1 MKEHKKLYK
10 AGKNWLV
17 ATIAIATMGVVAS
30 QQNVHAADNAPTVET
45 TANMNTNSVQ
55 SAQQAVSTA
64 QETVTSAQQAVN
76 QASAAN
82 EQAQQGVT
90 NAQNS
95 LSEAT
100 KAQQTVHTQAEK
112 DAMAKT
118 VQSDQAAQSSA
129 QQAVNQANAD
139 LKTKQS
145 AKDQAQS
152 KADSIQQ
159 QLNDLKAMQNLPSFN
174 FTDAQKSTTQAY
186 FKAVK
191 KVMDTGSWSSAQFTQ
206 LPEYE
211 AWKNAMTG
219 QDNSAE
225 WQDLSSNDQNEQI
238 NLGKMTTAQVQELS
252 QFAVAVINSLRAQ
265 LGLNGLVH
273 KAVVTTGMVDEAKE
287 VSDLYNEANSD
298 GHYIY
303 ALKKAAF
310 DHGLISED
318 ATDSD
323 KVVRGSNSLG
333 ESYFWEMSSE
343 YTNTLTMAE
352 AKSTIVNAIESML
365 FNDASSNM
373 GHAESLAGIYTLAQ
387 DTPAEY
393 TGVSMSYEDP
403 GAHEVHF
410 IQFEPY
416 QLNAVDAAAK
426 ARQAATH
433 VTEEIANPY
442 DDAQDPAK
450 LQELQNKL
458 NDAKS
463 ALKDRQ
469 SALDNSQA
477 AAKAASQKL
486 EAANNQLAQSQK
498 QLKEMQ
504 NEKSPAELQKDVDTA
519 KANLKSAQ
527 AKADQT
533 AATLKQNQAKLV
545 QAKQNLAQAQ
555 AQLTAATNK
564 ATNDQQEVANKNENS
579 STSTNGA
586 TKANESNNTA
596 ESNNTSEFS
605 SATGSSNTTTVNEVA
620 KSNNTTKASVVNDG
634 HVANIQAGTNHA
646 TALTATKAL
655 PTTVQNGASQNT
667 TAQQELP
674 QTGNQQS
681 AAAAMLGIF
690 AAMFGFG
697 LSAKKRQH

>member
-10 AGKNWLV
+10 AGKNWLI

-45 TANMNTNSVQ
+45 TANVNTNSVQ
-55 SAQQAVSTA
+55 SAQQAVSAA
-64 QETVTSAQQAVN
+64 QGAVTSAQQAVN

-90 NAQNS
+90 SAQSN

-129 QQAVNQANAD
+129 QQAANQANTD

-152 KADSIQQ
+152 KVDSIQQ

-191 KVMDTGSWSSAQFTQ
+191 KVMDSGSWSSAQFAQ

-219 QDNSAE
+219 QANNAE

-238 NLGKMTTAQVQELS
+238 NLSKMTTAQVQELS
-252 QFAVAVINSLRAQ
+252 QFAAAVINSLRAQ

-287 VSDLYNEANSD
+287 VSDLYNEANAD

-318 ATDSD
+318 ATASD
-323 KVVRGSNSLG
+323 KVVQSSNSLG
-333 ESYFWEMSSE
+333 ESYFWEESSE

-352 AKSTIVNAIESML
+352 AKDTIVSAIESML

-387 DTPAEY
+387 GTPVEY

-416 QLNAVDAAAK
+416 RLNAVDAAAK

-433 VTEEIANPY
+433 VTEEIADPY
-442 DDAQDPAK
+442 GDAQDPAK
-450 LQELQNKL
+450 LQELQNQL

-463 ALKDRQ
+463 ALKNRQ
-469 SALDNSQA
+469 SALDNSQT
-477 AAKAASQKL
+477 AAKTASQKL
-486 EAANNQLAQSQK
+486 DAANDQLTKSQN

-527 AKADQT
+527 AKADQ
-533 AATLKQNQAKLV
+533 AATALKQSQAKLD
-545 QAKQNLAQAQ
+545 QAKQNLTQAQ
-555 AQLTAATNK
+555 DKLAVATKTAN
-564 ATNDQQEVANKNENS
+564 NQQETTNKNENS
-579 STSTNGA
+579 SAATNESA
-586 TKANESNNTA
+586 NANESSNTA
-596 ESNNTSEFS
+596 AVT
-605 SATGSSNTTTVNEVA
+605 EVA
-620 KSNNTTKASVVNDG
+620 KSNNTTEATVANNG
-634 HVANIQAGTNHA
+634 HVASVQAGTNHV
-646 TALTATKAL
+646 TALTAAKAM
-655 PTTVQNGASQNT
+655 PTAAQNGASQNT
-667 TAQQELP
+667 TAQQKLP

-681 AAAAMLGIF
+681 AAAAILGIF